1 MLDYNV
7 ARSMCIS
14 PIMSAL
20 NSNGI
25 GVDEASFLSGIKK
38 ERLLEIGMGIGLE
51 VNIEEAARLASL
63 VGMELSIVP
72 ETAAIY
78 AFTEI
83 AVHRTAKADMTGYA
97 RRVVEMTD
105 KVSDLCIDLRLAT
118 ELPTGVF
125 ERTYGVEE
133 GFMAQLADVTRSA
146 STNLQ
151 EVFKYLTAF
160 GATLASFPKK
170 SEYVNYYR
178 AVMATEAEMSVPAS
192 TGLRVA

>member
-20 NSNGI
+20 KSNGI
-25 GVDEASFLSGIKK
+25 GFDEASFLSGLGKG
-38 ERLLEIGMGIGLE
+38 RLLEIGMGIGQE
-51 VNIEEAARLASL
+51 ANIEEAARLASL

-97 RRVVEMTD
+97 RRVVEMTE

-125 ERTYGVEE
+125 ERHYGIEE
-133 GFMAQLADVTRSA
+133 GFMARLADVTRSA

-151 EVFKYLTAF
+151 EIFNYLNAF
-160 GATLASFPKK
+160 GATLTSFPRK

-178 AVMATEAEMSVPAS
+178 AMRATEGELSVLAAA
-192 TGLRVA
+192 GLKVA

>member
-7 ARSMCIS
+7 ARSMCLS

-20 NSNGI
+20 RSNGVSI
-25 GVDEASFLSGIKK
+25 SEASFLSGIDK
-38 ERLLEIGMGIGLE
+38 ERLVQIGMGIGEE

-72 ETAAIY
+72 ESAGIH

-83 AVHRTAKADMTGYA
+83 AVYQTSKADMLGYA
-97 RRVVEMTD
+97 RRVVDMTD

-118 ELPTGVF
+118 ELPNGVF
-125 ERTYGVEE
+125 ERTYGVDE
-133 GFMAQLADVTRSA
+133 GFMAHLADVTKSA

-151 EVFKYLTAF
+151 EIFKYLTAF
-160 GATLASFPKK
+160 GATLVSFPKK

-178 AVMATEAEMSVPAS
+178 AVIAVEGDQCAPATKS
-192 TGLRVA
+192 LKVA